1 MMRQARALRF
11 VRALHRD
18 ARGVSII
25 EFAFALPLLML
36 GVFGGLEIANLVV
49 THMRLNQIAISLAD
63 NASRLKQQTVSGA
76 PKIRELD
83 INESFKAGQQ
93 QGMEL
98 NLAKNGRMIIS
109 SLETNASNG
118 QWIHWQRC
126 QGAKMGYAS
135 SYGTEGTGKTGTS
148 FDGMGP
154 AGQKVTAE
162 PGSAVIVAE
171 VVYEYQPLIADKLFD
186 SFTIRKYSGMYVRD
200 DRDLAGGVAATGTKS
215 SC

>member
-1 MMRQARALRF
+1 MHATLAFRF
-11 VRALHRD
+11 ARALHRD
-18 ARGVSII
+18 TRGVSII
-25 EFAFALPLLML
+25 EFAFAMPLLML

-63 NASRLKQQTVSGA
+63 NASRLKQQTISGA
-76 PKIRELD
+76 PKIREYD
-83 INESFKAGQQ
+83 INESFKAAQQ
-93 QGMEL
+93 QGTDL
-98 NLAKNGRMIIS
+98 NLAKNGRMILS
-109 SLETNASNG
+109 SLETNATNG

-126 QGAKMGYAS
+126 QGAKAGYTS
-135 SYGTEGTGKTGTS
+135 SYGTEGTGKTGNA

-154 AGQKVTAE
+154 AGNKVTAE
-162 PGSAVIVAE
+162 AGAGVMVAE
-171 VVYEYQPLIADKLFD
+171 VIYEYQPLIADKLFD